1 MDQRAQISIEYVLIL
16 AMVVVIVCLFAF
28 YAGDQSELN
37 SVSSAVKLG
46 AENATTNMVI
56 TNTGMAPVRVTS
68 ISMSSGH
75 DVTIQI
81 HFSNSVSNIQNQ
93 ILDNI
98 NKSLTSQ
105 GYSTW
110 YNNSSQTSI
119 PLNTN
124 RHLYNISIISS

>member
-37 SVSSAVKLG
+37 SVSSVVKLG

-56 TNTGMAPVRVTS
+56 TNAGMAPVRVTS